1 MKYKKNQVPVAKHKT
16 LDTTSPTTK
25 SRLLPLYHKMKNK
38 FTMTKAMLTAFF
50 VSILVKATP
59 VFAIEKIEGG
69 DITLVSLGEIIKN
82 LARQIQVF
90 GVILSFIALT
100 IFIIQF
106 IIGDDET
113 KQRKRKTILYTLG
126 GLILLILAPS
136 IINAIISTLES

>member
-16 LDTTSPTTK
+16 LDTTTPTTK
-25 SRLLPLYHKMKNK
+25 SRLLPLYHKIKNK

-59 VFAIEKIEGG
+59 VFAVEKIEGG

>member
-1 MKYKKNQVPVAKHKT
+1 MKYKKNQVPVAKQVT
-16 LDTTSPTTK
+16 LDSIFPTTK
-25 SRLLPLYHKMKNK
+25 SRLLPLYHKIKNK
-38 FTMTKAMLTAFF
+38 FTRTKAILFAFF
-50 VSILVKATP
+50 VSMFLKATP
-59 VFAIEKIEGG
+59 VFAVEKIEGG
-69 DITLVSLGEIIKN
+69 DITIVSLGEIIKN

-90 GVILSFIALT
+90 GVILSFIALI

-113 KQRKRKTILYTLG
+113 KQRKKKTILYTLG